1 MFKLFGRKKEK
12 EIEET
17 QESAIDSTL
26 SLLLEVPKNGIVQ
39 YFNNMGI
46 QIEDIFYNIEEA
58 QFGIMGVSD
67 VHKRLVIVESGAGMF
82 GKKENRLALEDIL
95 GMVDNKSLDATL
107 FFTDTGMKN
116 QIRKNIKEKCK
127 ENGIQEPDVDYIE
140 YESMSTVYDTLEGY
154 NENYNVGGAKDLE
167 LKNPLDYVAK
177 KITVSKSAFDDT
189 EYKDDSLFVKDQN
202 GESILGYKVKL

>member
-107 FFTDTGMKN
+107 FFTDTGMKD
-116 QIRKNIKEKCK
+116 RKS
-127 ENGIQEPDVDYIE
+127 V
-140 YESMSTVYDTLEGY
+140 V
-154 NENYNVGGAKDLE
+154 
-167 LKNPLDYVAK
+167 
-177 KITVSKSAFDDT
+177 
-189 EYKDDSLFVKDQN
+189 
-202 GESILGYKVKL
+202 